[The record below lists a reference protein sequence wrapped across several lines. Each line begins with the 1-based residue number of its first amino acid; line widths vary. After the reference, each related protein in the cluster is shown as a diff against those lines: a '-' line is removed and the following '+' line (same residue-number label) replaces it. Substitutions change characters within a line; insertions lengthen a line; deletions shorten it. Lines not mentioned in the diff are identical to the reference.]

1 MKINI
6 LLNNNFFNDHCS
18 YSFAFPIFKSL
29 DLINES
35 GVKINFFYS
44 YKKNIFEGD
53 ILIIDS
59 RYCCKQENRK
69 QFIDNLKKNKVKD
82 LKIIFADTADNSGQ
96 IKTDFLSLVDVYWKG
111 QILKNKKEYMKPHYG
126 GRLFTHYYNKR
137 YKIKDSKKQFSEPVK
152 DKKLLKKIK
161 ISWNMGLCD
170 YGKLG
175 HIKQK
180 LFSIFKS
187 KMFIN
192 NSRNYFLPNS
202 KRKFN
207 LCCRIGTDYQRETVQ
222 FQRKRISGLLK
233 RYVETSKIPRFKYL
247 NEIKISKYVISPFGW
262 GELCPRDFETFIYGA
277 ILIKPDMKTIDTW
290 PDWYISKK
298 TYLSLKWDF
307 SDFKDQIN
315 FAINNYN
322 KLIKLGINAQKK
334 YLFYT
339 TSEKSKQIFAERF
352 IKLIKN

>member
-1 MKINI
+1 
-6 LLNNNFFNDHCS
+6 
-18 YSFAFPIFKSL
+18 
-29 DLINES
+29 
-35 GVKINFFYS
+35 
-44 YKKNIFEGD
+44 
-53 ILIIDS
+53 
-59 RYCCKQENRK
+59 
-69 QFIDNLKKNKVKD
+69 
-82 LKIIFADTADNSGQ
+82 
-96 IKTDFLSLVDVYWKG
+96 
-111 QILKNKKEYMKPHYG
+111 
-126 GRLFTHYYNKR
+126 
-137 YKIKDSKKQFSEPVK
+137 
-152 DKKLLKKIK
+152 
-161 ISWNMGLCD
+161 MGLCD

-202 KRKFN
+202 KKKFN

-222 FQRKRISGLLK
+222 FQRKRISGMLK

-307 SDFKDQIN
+307 SDFKDQID